1 MDYHCFVFSELD
13 LIWRCR
19 DGTLRSGVCVYAYGM
34 CVCVWVR
41 VRVRVRVRE
50 RVRVRW
56 RVRVR
61 VCVRVCVSVSVFPMD
76 LHCDAV
82 FSDCECDI
90 LVLVPDNSSVM
101 SICQQRP

>member
-1 MDYHCFVFSELD
+1 MGYHCFVFTELD

-34 CVCVWVR
+34 CACM
-41 VRVRVRVRE
+41 
-50 RVRVRW
+50 RVRW
-56 RVRVR
+56 RMRVR
-61 VCVRVCVSVSVFPMD
+61 VCASVCVSVSVFTME

-90 LVLVPDNSSVM
+90 IGLVPDNSSVM
-101 SICQQRP
+101 STSAASEV

>member
-1 MDYHCFVFSELD
+1 
-13 LIWRCR
+13 
-19 DGTLRSGVCVYAYGM
+19 M
-34 CVCVWVR
+34 CVCVCGACACACALASACAS
-41 VRVRVRVRE
+41 
-50 RVRVRW
+50 
-56 RVRVR
+56 
-61 VCVRVCVSVSVFPMD
+61 VCACVCVSVSVFPMD